1 LSDGAEDC
9 YTAAMR
15 ILQFRWNSAVEL
27 RRKLRKKDFDDETI
41 AATLERLQQE
51 KWLDDDRFAGALVR
65 THVRKRHGRLRIEA
79 ELGAAGVSRGAI
91 ARAIEEHV
99 DAEAERAGAVAAGSK
114 KLASL
119 LRRHG
124 PEFRETPEARQKL
137 SAFLQGQ
144 GFETALV
151 IDVVRE
157 LLRAAS

>member
-1 LSDGAEDC
+1 LSGDAEGC

-41 AATLERLQQE
+41 AATLERLQRE
-51 KWLDDDRFAGALVR
+51 KWLDDERFAGALVR

-91 ARAIEEHV
+91 AKAIEEHV
-99 DAEAERAGAVAAGSK
+99 DPEAERAAAVSAGTK

-124 PEFRETPEARQKL
+124 PEFAETPEARQKL

-151 IDVVRE
+151 IDVARE
-157 LLRAAS
+157 LLKNKD

>member
-1 LSDGAEDC
+1 LSDGSEDC

-15 ILQFRWNSAVEL
+15 ILQFRWNSAAEL
-27 RRKLRKKDFDDETI
+27 RRKLRKKAFDDETI
-41 AATLERLQQE
+41 AATLERLQRE

-65 THVRKRHGRLRIEA
+65 TQVRKRHGRLRIAA
-79 ELGAAGVSRGAI
+79 ELGAAGVSREAI
-91 ARAIEEHV
+91 SRALEEHV
-99 DAEAERAGAVAAGSK
+99 DAEAERAGAVAAGTK

-124 PEFRETPEARQKL
+124 DDFAETPEARQKL

-144 GFETALV
+144 GYETGLV

-157 LLRAAS
+157 LLK